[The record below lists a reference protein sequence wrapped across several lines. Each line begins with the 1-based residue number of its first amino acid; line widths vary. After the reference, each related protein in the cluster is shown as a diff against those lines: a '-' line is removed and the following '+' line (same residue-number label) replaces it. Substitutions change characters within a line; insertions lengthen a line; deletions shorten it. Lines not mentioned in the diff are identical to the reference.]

1 VTAGQGSDI
10 GPEFLADKLADEGMF
25 EVPGYRLRQLTE
37 EAKVASAT
45 GEILRQALLAIA
57 QNAHVHD
64 WAILGVWKPAS
75 RPVHPRG
82 PIAAETVV
90 LIKCRGC
97 GLPESVSLDGDFT
110 EEQVRKD
117 IAKER
122 ISERVESGE
131 TE

>member
-1 VTAGQGSDI
+1 MTTGHGPDI
-10 GPEFLADKLADEGMF
+10 GPEFLAAKLAGEGWAPP
-25 EVPGYRLRQLTE
+25 EY
-37 EAKVASAT
+37 AT
-45 GEILRQALLAIA
+45 AGVIAEILRQALLAIS

-97 GLPESVSLDGDFT
+97 GLPESISLDGDFT

-117 IAKER
+117 VAKER
-122 ISERVESGE
+122 ISERVESGD